1 MFFVPCIVTLIR
13 CQYNEYFRQ
22 NLYVKELAAPKK
34 YMSTV
39 INKQKTDVK
48 SYRNPHQIYPY
59 KINKAF
65 LHVFSKKCAVIGRTG
80 WKFSAGMSSPEKG
93 AREASPDLVPLYY
106 FVARSPLF

>member
-65 LHVFSKKCAVIGRTG
+65 LHDVNFQRVCPPQKKE
-80 WKFSAGMSSPEKG
+80 PE
-93 AREASPDLVPLYY
+93 RPLQT
-106 FVARSPLF
+106 